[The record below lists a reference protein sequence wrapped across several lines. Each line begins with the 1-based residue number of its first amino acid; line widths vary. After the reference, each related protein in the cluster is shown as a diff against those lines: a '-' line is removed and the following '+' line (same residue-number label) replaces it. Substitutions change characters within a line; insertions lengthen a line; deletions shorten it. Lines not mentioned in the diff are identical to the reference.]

1 MHGEVASTAQ
11 HVLLLHSRTN
21 TLIVHPLCVIGI
33 IDVCGEFA
41 TVYLFWLQW
50 YGTKPCLANRG
61 ARPRVRAVTTKSDR
75 HDSRQDAHHHHHHYF
90 VCSARARRTS
100 ALRAAAARA
109 DTIINI
115 LQGQTYLF
123 GCRDP
128 RVLLA
133 LPFGAIDSSVFYD
146 LVFGGHLDFSEQLA
160 LLAVCKC
167 KVKKLDLTPT
177 LECHHGFPN
186 LTSKA
191 PSASSQSLSE
201 TVERNSDS
209 TGLAST

>member
-11 HVLLLHSRTN
+11 HVPLLHSRTN

-50 YGTKPCLANRG
+50 YGTKPCSANRG

-75 HDSRQDAHHHHHHYF
+75 HDSRQDAHHHHHHHHYF
-90 VCSARARRTS
+90 ACSARARRTS

-115 LQGQTYLF
+115 FQGQTYLF
-123 GCRDP
+123 CCRDP

-133 LPFGAIDSSVFYD
+133 LPFGAIDSSVFFD
-146 LVFGGHLDFSEQLA
+146 LVFGGHLRFQWSS
-160 LLAVCKC
+160 LLCLLCV
-167 KVKKLDLTPT
+167 
-177 LECHHGFPN
+177 
-186 LTSKA
+186 
-191 PSASSQSLSE
+191 SAK
-201 TVERNSDS
+201 
-209 TGLAST
+209 